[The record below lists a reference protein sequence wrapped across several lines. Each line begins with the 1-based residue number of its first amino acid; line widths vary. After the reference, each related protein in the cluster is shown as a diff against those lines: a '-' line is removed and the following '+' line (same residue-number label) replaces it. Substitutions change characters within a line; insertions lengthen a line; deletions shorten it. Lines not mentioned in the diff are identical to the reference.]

1 MGCSGSTNKYKK
13 IKEIGDKSNIYH
25 SYLIRSIETK
35 EEYTYK
41 MINVIAN
48 KKDKK
53 NILNEIQ
60 ILKKFR
66 HPNIIQLKSAYY
78 SPDKNYLNIITEY
91 ADGGDLQ
98 IKYDEQKQKKE
109 YFKEETLLNWFMQIC
124 LALKYLHKKNIIHRD
139 IKPSNIL
146 LMKQDSEDFAKLGD
160 FGLAKILDS
169 PLKYTKTLI
178 DTPQYGAPEILEKKP
193 YSFKVDIWSLGLI
206 FYQLVIL
213 DYPFEGITNE
223 EMQNNIIK
231 GKKKEIPKDCN
242 NFDPKFIELLNEM
255 LSLRP
260 DERPTAEE
268 ILKKPIL
275 NIRMIGYLNENE
287 FDIKKSN
294 LFIEQ
299 YKKNKDN
306 NDSNEEIRVN
316 VFDEFDD
323 EIKINEES
331 IKKAEEKRL
340 KRIGYDFNR
349 QMTYIDEI
357 IKKINTFPK
366 EEEEEENKK

>member
-60 ILKKFR
+60 ILKKFK

-78 SPDKNYLNIITEY
+78 SSDKNYLNIITEY

-98 IKYDEQKQKKE
+98 MKYNEHKDKNE

-178 DTPQYGAPEILEKKP
+178 DTPQYGAQEILEKKP

-231 GKKKEIPKDCN
+231 GKKKKYLKIA
-242 NFDPKFIELLNEM
+242 I
-255 LSLRP
+255 
-260 DERPTAEE
+260 
-268 ILKKPIL
+268 ILIQ
-275 NIRMIGYLNENE
+275 
-287 FDIKKSN
+287 N
-294 LFIEQ
+294 L
-299 YKKNKDN
+299 
-306 NDSNEEIRVN
+306 
-316 VFDEFDD
+316 
-323 EIKINEES
+323 
-331 IKKAEEKRL
+331 
-340 KRIGYDFNR
+340 
-349 QMTYIDEI
+349 
-357 IKKINTFPK
+357 
-366 EEEEEENKK
+366 